1 MPGQNLTR
9 DEARERARLLDV
21 DSYTVELDLTTSDT
35 SFASTT
41 TVRFSCTEP
50 GATTFADL
58 VDAAVDEISLNGVA
72 LDAGSVYEDSRI
84 TLSGLAASNELRV
97 VATLPYSRR
106 GEGLHRFVDP
116 VDERVYLYSQFEVPD
131 ARRMYT
137 TFEQPDLK
145 ARFELQVVAPDG
157 WQVVSNAATPQP
169 VPRPGDARPGV
180 SVWRFAPTGLL
191 STYVTALVAGEYHV
205 VRDSYRGDHAEIP
218 LGVFCRQSLV
228 EHLDADE
235 ILEVTKQGFAF
246 FEKAF
251 AMPYPFGKYDQL
263 FVPEYNMGAMENA
276 GCVTLR
282 DEYVYRSRQTVAA
295 YESRANTILH
305 EMAHMWFGDLVTMR
319 WWDDLWLNESFA
331 EWAAHD
337 SSEKATRYTDAWTG
351 FTNGRKNWAYK
362 QDQQPSTHP
371 IAANN
376 ADLEAVEVNFDG
388 ITYAKGASALRQL
401 VAWVGEEE
409 FLVGLRT
416 YFQRHAWGNTDLTD
430 LLHALEE
437 TSGRE
442 LGSWSK
448 EWLETAGVNTMRPVF
463 DLDADGRY
471 TSFAVEQTATTA
483 FPTLRRHRIAIGRY
497 EPAGSGNVR
506 RLQRRDRL
514 ELDIEGARTEVP
526 GLVGERQPD
535 LLLLNDDD
543 LSYTKIRLDER
554 SLATVL
560 GGIDT
565 IAAPLAR
572 ALAWGAAWDMNRDAE
587 LPARDYVGLVLR
599 GLGRETDLTA
609 VATLCRQA
617 QHSVSLYSDPAGRD
631 ELADRWEHGLQQ
643 LLESAP
649 AGSDH
654 QLAFA
659 RAYAAAAASD
669 QALDRVA
676 ALLHGSAPIDGLA
689 VDTDLRWALV
699 TALAREGVAD
709 DQLVS
714 AELERDATISGRERA
729 AAARAV
735 RPLAAAK
742 EAAWHDVV
750 VRDDVPN
757 ATQRAVAMA
766 FQVPAQSDV
775 LESYV
780 DRYLDVAASVW
791 ERKGT
796 YRAGLILTWLFPS
809 VLVTPQTRDRVA
821 SWLASTKANPAARR
835 LVSEGLA
842 DLERALRAQVRDAS
856 AGSASAGSASPGDPA
871 G

>member
-1 MPGQNLTR
+1 MLVMPGQNLTR
-9 DEARERARLLDV
+9 DEALERARLLSV
-21 DSYTVELDLTTSDT
+21 DSYVVQLDLTTSDT

-41 TVRFSCTEP
+41 TVRFSCSEP
-50 GATTFADL
+50 GATAFADL
-58 VDAAVDEISLNGVA
+58 VDATVDEIVLNGAA
-72 LDAGSVYEDSRI
+72 LDASVYEDSRI
-84 TLSGLAASNELRV
+84 TLTDLAADNELRV

-116 VDERVYLYSQFEVPD
+116 ADGRVYLYSQFEVPD

-145 ARFELQVVAPDG
+145 AGFELHVVAPGG

-169 VPRPGDARPGV
+169 VELADEGRAGASR
-180 SVWRFAPTGLL
+180 WRFASTGPL

-205 VRDSYRGDHAEIP
+205 VRDVYRGDHGEIP
-218 LGVFCRQSLV
+218 LGLFCRQSLTQ
-228 EHLDADE
+228 HLDADE

-246 FEKAF
+246 FEEAF

-276 GCVTLR
+276 ACVTLR
-282 DEYVYRSRQTVAA
+282 DEYVYRSRQTVSA

-337 SSEKATRYTDAWTG
+337 SSEKATRYTSAWTG
-351 FTNGRKNWAYK
+351 FTNSRKNWAYK

-371 IAANN
+371 IAADNE
-376 ADLEAVEVNFDG
+376 DLEAVEVNFDG

-409 FLVGLRT
+409 FFRGLRE
-416 YFQRHAWGNTDLTD
+416 YFRRHAWGNTDLAD
-430 LLHALEE
+430 LLRALEE

-463 DLDADGRY
+463 EVDADGRY
-471 TSFAVEQTATTA
+471 TSFAVEQTAAAA

-497 EPAGSGNVR
+497 GPADADAER
-506 RLQRRDRL
+506 RMQRRHRL

-526 GLVGERQPD
+526 ELVGEPQPD

-554 SLATVL
+554 SLATVID
-560 GGIDT
+560 GIDT
-565 IAAPLAR
+565 LDAPLAR
-572 ALAWGAAWDMNRDAE
+572 ALAWGAAWDMTRDAE
-587 LPARDYVGLVLR
+587 LSASDYVRLVLR
-599 GLGRETDLTA
+599 GVGRESDLTA

-617 QHSVSLYSDPAGRD
+617 QHAASLYSHPAGR
-631 ELADRWEHGLQQ
+631 EQLGGRWEDGLRQ
-643 LLESAP
+643 LLHSAT

-659 RAYAAAAASD
+659 RAYAAAARSRS
-669 QALDRVA
+669 ALDELA
-676 ALLHGSAPIDGLA
+676 GLLDGSRPLGGLE

-699 TALAREGVAD
+699 TALAREGAAD
-709 DQLVS
+709 EEVI
-714 AELERDATISGRERA
+714 ATELERDATIAGQERA
-729 AAARAV
+729 AAARSV

-742 EAAWHDVV
+742 QQAWHDVV
-750 VRDDVPN
+750 EREDVPN
-757 ATQRAVAMA
+757 ATQRAIAMA
-766 FQVPAQSDV
+766 FQVPGQDELLSP
-775 LESYV
+775 YV

-791 ERKGT
+791 EAKGT
-796 YRAGLILTWLFPS
+796 YRAGLILTWLFPQ
-809 VLVTPQTRDRVA
+809 VLVTTSTRDRVA
-821 SWLASTKANPAARR
+821 SWLASTDANPAAVR
-835 LVSEGLA
+835 LVGEGLA
-842 DLERALRAQVRDAS
+842 DIERALRAQARD
-856 AGSASAGSASPGDPA
+856 GSADHTGAGQDPA
-871 G
+871 